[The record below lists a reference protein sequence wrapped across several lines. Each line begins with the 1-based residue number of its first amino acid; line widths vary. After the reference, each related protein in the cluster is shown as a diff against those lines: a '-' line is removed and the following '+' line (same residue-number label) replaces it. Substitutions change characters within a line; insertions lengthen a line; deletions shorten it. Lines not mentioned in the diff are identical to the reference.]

1 MSVESLR
8 QLFSSLNAKLDGDLA
23 DFPLLRGL
31 REATG
36 VRPSHIFVG
45 TCVLVS
51 VLAIF

>member
-1 MSVESLR
+1 MSVDSFR
-8 QLFSSLNAKLDGDLA
+8 QLFSSLNANLDRDLA
-23 DFPLLRGL
+23 DFPLLRQL

-45 TCVLVS
+45 ACVVVS